1 MSKIKTTK
9 QFKER
14 VDAAFATM
22 QTRDPTEAA
31 VAGRPPYRAGS
42 AGRLAPPSPPPG
54 RRLSQ
59 LMRRAG

>member
-31 VAGRPPYRAGS
+31 VAGRPPYRATPQDACCYAISSGFS
-42 AGRLAPPSPPPG
+42 IKSIRL
-54 RRLSQ
+54 
-59 LMRRAG
+59 M

>member
-22 QTRDPTEAA
+22 QTRDPAEAA
-31 VAGRPPYRAGS
+31 VEGRTPIVCLPKMIGVFCRE
-42 AGRLAPPSPPPG
+42 
-54 RRLSQ
+54 
-59 LMRRAG
+59 